1 MKHHLKKEFS
11 EPEQMYIAIMVN
23 RGKPIMHIAQSLHVC
38 YYRVKREILKLKN
51 HQNAKSNSIK
61 Y

>member
-23 RGKPIMHIAQSLHVC
+23 KGKPVMDIAKSLHVC
-38 YYRVKREILKLKN
+38 YYRVKREIIKL
-51 HQNAKSNSIK
+51 KSNSHNNKIT
-61 Y
+61 